1 MFTSLTPLDWKRR
14 AVKYYPNKVA
24 VIDGEKKFTYKQFS
38 ERTDLLSKAL
48 YQVGIRE
55 KDHVAV
61 MLPNTH
67 YMLECFYG
75 ISQLGAVMVPLN
87 YRISSSDMEY
97 IINHSDAKML
107 IVDAEFAGSI
117 EKIKDHLVLDQI
129 IIVAADGF
137 KTTLNGVDYE
147 DFINHASDIPLPKV
161 EINERQLLTINYT
174 SGTTSRP
181 KGVMLTHRNN
191 FLNGADFLYHLHVGH
206 DDVYLHTLPM
216 FHANGWGGV
225 WAITAAGAT
234 HVCLRKVDPPVI
246 LRLFEELKITL
257 LCGAPTVL
265 NMLVN
270 HPAAKEIN
278 IETSPRMAVA
288 GSPPAA
294 ALIQKAQ
301 DILNLDIIHVY
312 GLTETSPFILYCE
325 WKRSFENKNLEE
337 QSTIKA
343 RQGIELIFNG
353 ETKVIRPNGEEVA
366 WDSHELG
373 EIVARGNVVME
384 GYYKDPDKT
393 REAIVDGWFHTG
405 DLAVT
410 HPDGYIEIRD
420 RAKDIIISGGENIS
434 STEVEGVL
442 YRHPA
447 VLEVAVI
454 AVPDEK
460 WGEVPKAIIVLQ
472 PGATVTEQEII
483 DYCRDNRPISKHLS
497 RLILLNL
504 CQRQQQVNYKNTGCD
519 KCIGKVQKMLTKRLL
534 IQMGKSHLRSH
545 KNRACSPVFRNR
557 LPSCHHFMI
566 LALLI

>member
-1 MFTSLTPLDWKRR
+1 
-14 AVKYYPNKVA
+14 
-24 VIDGEKKFTYKQFS
+24 
-38 ERTDLLSKAL
+38 
-48 YQVGIRE
+48 
-55 KDHVAV
+55 
-61 MLPNTH
+61 
-67 YMLECFYG
+67 
-75 ISQLGAVMVPLN
+75 
-87 YRISSSDMEY
+87 
-97 IINHSDAKML
+97 
-107 IVDAEFAGSI
+107 
-117 EKIKDHLVLDQI
+117 
-129 IIVAADGF
+129 
-137 KTTLNGVDYE
+137 
-147 DFINHASDIPLPKV
+147 
-161 EINERQLLTINYT
+161 
-174 SGTTSRP
+174 
-181 KGVMLTHRNN
+181 MLTHRNN
-191 FLNGADFLYHLHVGH
+191 YLNAADFLYHLHVEH

-270 HPAAKEIN
+270 HPAAKEVSIK
-278 IETSPRMAVA
+278 TSPRMAVA

-301 DILNLDIIHVY
+301 DILKLDIIHVY

-325 WKRSFENKNLEE
+325 WKRSFENKNLAE

-343 RQGIELIFNG
+343 RQGIELVFNG

-366 WDSHELG
+366 WDGQELG
-373 EIVARGNVVME
+373 EIVTRGNVVME

-483 DYCRDNRPISKHLS
+483 DYCRDNMAHFKAPKSVDFVESLPKTATGKLQKYRLRQMYWESSKK
-497 RLILLNL
+497 
-504 CQRQQQVNYKNTGCD
+504 VN
-519 KCIGKVQKMLTKRLL
+519 
-534 IQMGKSHLRSH
+534 
-545 KNRACSPVFRNR
+545 
-557 LPSCHHFMI
+557 
-566 LALLI
+566 